1 MKNAFTT
8 IAAVL
13 MVLLLALATVSAQEK
28 KVEKKITVVTVH
40 DGEKTVIDTTIV
52 LDDALGGKEK
62 A

>member
-1 MKNAFTT
+1 
-8 IAAVL
+8 